1 MYSLESIPI
10 FNNTWQEIRQRNSI
24 KTKWPQE
31 KINKFK
37 CRKSN
42 TQPSNWKKWSSNYQS
57 TKKPSNPTT
66 LIFRF
71 SMWLVQLQKRRKS
84 MKKVSSSTPL
94 LQVSVE
100 IKNKSKIRKSYRIC
114 SSCFRIR
121 MFLSRINAD

>member
-37 CRKSN
+37 YRKSN
-42 TQPSNWKKWSSNYQS
+42 TQPSNWKKLSSNYQS
-57 TKKPSNPTT
+57 TKKPSKTTT